1 MRSMLSSAA
10 LSLALVAACG
20 VNHPTNDNGQQS
32 GTVNNGG
39 TTEPGNG
46 GTAASCPLGA
56 ASLNVNLGAASA
68 TSLFDL
74 AIDANANVFIAGDA
88 GLAAFSAMGN
98 ALFSLPAGTLVQTDA
113 QGDIFVAGSF
123 TSRIDLG
130 AGVMVPNGNIDVF
143 VAKLDA
149 KGKILFVKQL
159 GLCGDGVM
167 SMAISAS
174 GRIAISGTAM
184 GTVVLS
190 ASGDVIFS
198 RAQAGFVAF
207 DSQGNLLIASTLSAG
222 VAVGASVS
230 VMGDSLSITKV
241 DVSGNVLFSQT
252 FQGTGRFNGIAVD
265 ASDHI
270 LLIGETRGTIDFFG
284 TSVTAKTAGEAGVV
298 SGACLVELDTT
309 CSLVLVR
316 DLGMVEANGIASDA
330 NGNIFIAGAT
340 TVNTGFFRAIA
351 VMKIDI
357 RGVMSNVD
365 LGLSV
370 MNGRA
375 LSLAVDAC
383 GALYVVVTHQQ
394 TPSVTSGVEA
404 LLLKISL

>member
-20 VNHPTNDNGQQS
+20 VSHPTTDNGQAP
-32 GTVNNGG
+32 GTVNGSGSNQTG
-39 TTEPGNG
+39 G
-46 GTAASCPLGA
+46 GTAASCPLGEA
-56 ASLNVNLGAASA
+56 TLNVNLGTASA
-68 TSLFDL
+68 TSLLDL
-74 AIDANANVFIAGDA
+74 AIDANANVFIGSDA
-88 GLAAFSAMGN
+88 GLMAFSAMGS

-113 QGDIFVAGSF
+113 QGNIFVVGSF

-167 SMAISAS
+167 SLAIAAN

-190 ASGDVIFS
+190 ASGDVLFS
-198 RAQAGFVAF
+198 LQQSGFVAF
-207 DSQGNLLIASTLSAG
+207 DSKGNLYIASTLAAG
-222 VAVGASVS
+222 VEIGASVQQ
-230 VMGDSLSITKV
+230 MGDSLRIMKV
-241 DVSGNVLFSQT
+241 DLSGNIVFSQT
-252 FQGTGRFNGIAVD
+252 FQGTARFNGIAID

-270 LLIGETRGTIDFFG
+270 LLIGETSATIDFFG
-284 TSVTAKTAGEAGVV
+284 TSVTARSAGEAGRV
-298 SGACLVELDTT
+298 SGAFLVELDTS

-316 DLGMVEANGIASDA
+316 DLGLVEANGIAIDLE
-330 NGNIFIAGAT
+330 GNIFIAGAT

-351 VMKIDI
+351 VMKIDV

-365 LGLSV
+365 LGLQV
-370 MNGRA
+370 LNGRA
-375 LSLAVDAC
+375 LALAVDAC
-383 GALYVVVTHQQ
+383 GAVYVAVVQQ
-394 TPSVTSGVEA
+394 ASPSA
-404 LLLKISL
+404 LSAISAVLLKVSL